1 MRLLP
6 FLSLFFLLT
15 VLSCED
21 SDDMQIPLA
30 LLHHDGN
37 NGSAP
42 ILNAGTN
49 HVGVMFTGDQVAQYN
64 QGNLLEI
71 QFFMANIPE
80 SCQLDI
86 YRGSED
92 NNMPSIKIYS
102 ADVTSEIA
110 ARTWNRHVLNQ
121 ELLIDS
127 EDLWVT
133 LTFNHPISLNL
144 IGCDLGPQVTNGALI
159 LNASETAWE
168 AYSFANINW
177 NIRAGFIDAE

>member
-1 MRLLP
+1 MAL
-6 FLSLFFLLT
+6 
-15 VLSCED
+15 LSCED
-21 SDDMQIPLA
+21 SDDFGIPLA

-64 QGNLLEI
+64 QGNLSEI

-86 YRGSED
+86 YQGTE
-92 NNMPSIKIYS
+92 NNHLPGTKIYS

-110 ARTWNRHVLNQ
+110 ARTWNRHVLDQ
-121 ELLIDS
+121 ELTVDR

-133 LTFNHPISLNL
+133 LTFTHPLSAGL
-144 IGCDLGPQVTNGALI
+144 IGCDLGPQVANGALI
-159 LNASETAWE
+159 LNASETSWQ
-168 AYSFANINW
+168 AYTLANINW
-177 NIRAGFIDAE
+177 NIRAGFIE